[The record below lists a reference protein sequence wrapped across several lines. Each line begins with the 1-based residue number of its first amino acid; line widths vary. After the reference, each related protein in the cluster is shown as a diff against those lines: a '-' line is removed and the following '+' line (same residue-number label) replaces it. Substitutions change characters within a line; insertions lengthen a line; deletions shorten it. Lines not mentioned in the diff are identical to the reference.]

1 MQYVLLFLVLEV
13 NSNQF
18 TELYALT
25 QAARSYALLFR
36 LIQSI
41 MAMPCSLC
49 VYLMLMDVTG
59 HDKVFQASP
68 PSVFAYWN
76 QSNAG
81 GKGLGMR
88 LCYASVRKVCS

>member
-1 MQYVLLFLVLEV
+1 MLQFLV
-13 NSNQF
+13 SNQF
-18 TELYALT
+18 MELYALT
-25 QAARSYALLFR
+25 QAARSYALMFR

-68 PSVFAYWN
+68 PLYLHTGTN
-76 QSNAG
+76 QMLAA
-81 GKGLGMR
+81 KGWE
-88 LCYASVRKVCS
+88 